1 MFDFENMQSK
11 FQEERRNLNAVRER
25 LRAVNEI
32 DLAQLMSDACALM
45 EDEALQLLASKLSFK
60 GLLDL
65 RDAIQHVPNNISRI
79 VNGISLRLS
88 FIFKIF
94 KSLLSQKKD
103 RWRKLRALLF
113 ISVAINRITYLS
125 TVSIISQSGS
135 VFRRIKF
142 IKVLHYMKKMLKLSI
157 LCFLSTFT
165 N

>member
-11 FQEERRNLNAVRER
+11 FQDERRNLNAVRER

-32 DLAQLMSDACALM
+32 DLARLMSDACALM

-65 RDAIQHVPNNISRI
+65 RDAIQHVPNNIPRI
-79 VNGISLRLS
+79 VNGIFLRLS

-94 KSLLSQKKD
+94 KSLLSPKKD
-103 RWRKLRALLF
+103 RWRKLRALL

>member
-32 DLAQLMSDACALM
+32 DLARLMSDACALM
-45 EDEALQLLASKLSFK
+45 EDEALQLLTSKLSFK
-60 GLLDL
+60 GLLDF
-65 RDAIQHVPNNISRI
+65 RDAIQHVPNNIPRI

-113 ISVAINRITYLS
+113 ISVVINI
-125 TVSIISQSGS
+125 GS
-135 VFRRIKF
+135 HTCQRCR
-142 IKVLHYMKKMLKLSI
+142 
-157 LCFLSTFT
+157 
-165 N
+165 